1 MRGSSHLAA
10 NAGLTVTVSTPP
22 ALPLRKR
29 SSPTAKRSNPAR
41 ISGKACSATSVV
53 TSRARPLV
61 LRTNSGLPSQSS
73 SVRTN
78 WPTAAGVTFS
88 SCAAREKLWCLAL
101 ASKAR
106 KALR

>member
-1 MRGSSHLAA
+1 M
-10 NAGLTVTVSTPP
+10 
-22 ALPLRKR
+22 
-29 SSPTAKRSNPAR
+29 
-41 ISGKACSATSVV
+41 SGKACSATSVV